1 MVARCLSDKPV
12 SAVCLESASHPTCGS
27 EPAAGPAAPFGRPQG
42 PHALGLL
49 SRRISLNRGPR
60 ACSFELVT
68 AVAVCRW
75 PCTMAVGSHTCD
87 GLAANLA
94 VGERVRP
101 LVVDGQTVNAALCGA
116 ERRLVSD
123 LTPREPGARELR
135 LRHARPRPPRRWRG
149 PEGQVSRTPWV
160 HERPPQRTRH
170 LRTPLDKQGG
180 LREEQEPDPVPAS
193 LAGDEA
199 PAWPASLVSAASGRD
214 HGPRRRQGPGQKR
227 AGSGESARP
236 AALTSLGRSRRGSAD
251 TRPERRSRPG
261 RPRRAA
267 RPGFALPEVPR
278 AAGMFCYRI
287 RQSSCRR
294 PGRSRLCPAGR
305 VPGGGWGHRCG

>member
-1 MVARCLSDKPV
+1 MRWPRRELGRRRTR
-12 SAVCLESASHPTCGS
+12 SAPRG
-27 EPAAGPAAPFGRPQG
+27 GRPDG
-42 PHALGLL
+42 RRGALRGRTTPRLRFNPPRTRSARAAAQACTAPPSAALAGAGGAGLADTL
-49 SRRISLNRGPR
+49 GPR
-60 ACSFELVT
+60 A
-68 AVAVCRW
+68 
-75 PCTMAVGSHTCD
+75 
-87 GLAANLA
+87 
-94 VGERVRP
+94 
-101 LVVDGQTVNAALCGA
+101 
-116 ERRLVSD
+116 
-123 LTPREPGARELR
+123 
-135 LRHARPRPPRRWRG
+135 
-149 PEGQVSRTPWV
+149 
-160 HERPPQRTRH
+160 PPQRTRH
-170 LRTPLDKQGG
+170 LRTPLDKKGG

-214 HGPRRRQGPGQKR
+214 HGPRRRQGPGKKR

-251 TRPERRSRPG
+251 TRPEHRSRPG

-305 VPGGGWGHRCG
+305 VQGGGWGHRCG

>member
-1 MVARCLSDKPV
+1 M
-12 SAVCLESASHPTCGS
+12 ESASHPTCGS

-68 AVAVCRW
+68 AVVVCRW

-101 LVVDGQTVNAALCGA
+101 LVVDGQTVDAALCGA
-116 ERRLVSD
+116 KRRLVSD

-160 HERPPQRTRH
+160 HECPPRGHATSEPPSTKKGGCVRSRS
-170 LRTPLDKQGG
+170 RTPSRPRSRETKLPRG
-180 LREEQEPDPVPAS
+180 LRRWC
-193 LAGDEA
+193 L
-199 PAWPASLVSAASGRD
+199 
-214 HGPRRRQGPGQKR
+214 RRADGTTGPG
-227 AGSGESARP
+227 GSRGRGRSARGP
-236 AALTSLGRSRRGSAD
+236 GSRRGQQ
-251 TRPERRSRPG
+251 P
-261 RPRRAA
+261 
-267 RPGFALPEVPR
+267 
-278 AAGMFCYRI
+278 
-287 RQSSCRR
+287 
-294 PGRSRLCPAGR
+294 
-305 VPGGGWGHRCG
+305 